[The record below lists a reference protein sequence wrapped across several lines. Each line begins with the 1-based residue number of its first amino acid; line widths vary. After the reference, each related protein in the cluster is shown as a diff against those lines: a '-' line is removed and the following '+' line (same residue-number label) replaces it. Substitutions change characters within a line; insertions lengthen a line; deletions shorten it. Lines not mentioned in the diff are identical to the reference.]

1 MNKVKLTKVPAESK
15 LKAGDWVTVNGAELD
30 TLRASGHEFLT
41 EAEDRLIRAR
51 EVTIDNCFK
60 SSKAF
65 APKQDTAEVRATAI
79 ALETQK
85 DGLGVQY
92 IQNMPP
98 IKATETQLSARLTA
112 ADAGGDV
119 MHIELGEAGFR
130 ETVRAFLQAHEADHK
145 LLPNGGII
153 RATHKDEKAIKGA
166 VEESRTKSFFTAR
179 LAKMIQ
185 AGADFR
191 LTEDFI
197 KAAYDGYADAAG
209 ALGVLNTALTL
220 QWNLGHLE
228 NQLIMLD
235 DITTDLSGTPVLFNQ
250 QARTRYIKVPGVQLK
265 TNTNAWVG
273 GTGNDVDVNVLM
285 GTYAGV
291 PISINNF
298 TLGSTSRQLMN
309 EQKAPQMYGLG
320 EYLLYTVINT
330 AINGSTRFDNTGTN
344 TSTIKA
350 NSAYVDPSFGAG
362 AFNVA
367 GATLSTFVSSL
378 PAAMDLSKF
387 PGGDEEPGSDDLLR
401 YVWAH
406 TNLFS
411 QIAGDTN
418 FQLNESIQGIR
429 QNSSENLIRTGRFH
443 RIGNNKFRKSQLVV
457 DNNATT
463 GSGADGAANALF
475 VNPGAPGTAKV
486 VGISGTR
493 SGLLFVSRVP
503 LDYTKVL
510 PEIPTTA
517 AIELVTSP
525 KLGITFM
532 VVKYLDHAYETANM
546 RIQLMWGSG
555 VGDERQLMLLR
566 QQ

>member
-1 MNKVKLTKVPAESK
+1 MNKVKLTKVPADSK

-30 TLRASGHEFLT
+30 TLRASGHDFLT

-51 EVTIDNCFK
+51 EVTIDNCIK

-65 APKQDTAEVRATAI
+65 APKQDVSEIRAEAI

-85 DGLGVQY
+85 DGLGVKY

-98 IKATETQLSARLTA
+98 LKATETPLSQRLTA
-112 ADAGGDV
+112 SDAAGDV

-130 ETVRAFLQAHEADHK
+130 ETVRAFLQSHEDDYK
-145 LLPNGGII
+145 LLRNGGII
-153 RATHKDEKAIKGA
+153 RATAKNEKAIKTA

-197 KAAYDGYADAAG
+197 KAAYDGYADPAG

-265 TNTNAWVG
+265 TNTNNWVG

-309 EQKAPQMYGLG
+309 EQKAPQLYGLG
-320 EYLLYTVINT
+320 EYLLYTIINT
-330 AINGSTRFDNTGTN
+330 ICTGSTRFSNTGTT
-344 TSTIKA
+344 TSTITA
-350 NSAYVDPSFGAG
+350 ASAFVDPSFGVG
-362 AFNVA
+362 TFNVA
-367 GATLSTFVSSL
+367 GATLSTFVSAL

-387 PGGDEEPGSDDLLR
+387 PGGDEEPGVEDLLR
-401 YVWAH
+401 WAWVH
-406 TNLFS
+406 TNLYS
-411 QIAGDTN
+411 SVAGDTN
-418 FQLNESIQGIR
+418 FQLNESIQGIS
-429 QNSSENLIRTGRFH
+429 QVKSENLIRTGRFT
-443 RIGNNKFRKSQLVV
+443 RIGNNKFRKSQLMN
-457 DNNATT
+457 DQNTT
-463 GSGADGAANALF
+463 SGSGADGSTNALF
-475 VNPGAPGTAKV
+475 VVPGTPSVAKI
-486 VGISGTR
+486 VGAAGTR

-510 PEIPTTA
+510 PEIPSTA
-517 AIELVTSP
+517 AIEMVTSP

-546 RIQLMWGSG
+546 RVQLMWGSSI
-555 VGDERQLMLLR
+555 GDERQLMLLR